1 MVGERAVVAAVTRWV
16 PIGVSVVAV
25 FAAAFWAVV
34 VLEAADPDG
43 VYSVLAAGFVAL
55 GGVLVAAALGSVAL
69 AALAYYARLRYPGEY
84 ADEEVSR
91 DAE

>member
-1 MVGERAVVAAVTRWV
+1 MVGERVVKAAVTRWV
-16 PIGVSVVAV
+16 PIGVSVTAV

-34 VLEAADPDG
+34 VLEAADFDG
-43 VYSVLAAGFVAL
+43 IHSVLVAGYVAI
-55 GGVLVAAALGSVAL
+55 GGVLATGALGSVAL
-69 AALAYYARLRYPGEY
+69 AALAYYARFRYPGEY